1 MAKLLHLEAA
11 KVAKTFRHDRVTDI
25 HVLLAWVVNFE
36 ELALDNVEIIRVNLR
51 ERAKQLIDLGLATR
65 SESPDLEIT
74 PEAREYLTLIAGK
87 TSDSSLFLEL
97 LGKSGVSDEY
107 ISLMGDSEVQSE
119 NRPGKA
125 RGLKAS
131 MKALDEM
138 VGLKD
143 VKDKVKKL
151 VAVAEL
157 DAEKARQNLPTAE
170 PGLNLIFSGDPG
182 TGKTTVARIVG
193 EIYKGLGLL
202 SKGHVVEVSKQD
214 LVGRYI
220 GETDHKTSEVIKKAL
235 GGVLFIDEAYSLA
248 QEDAGGYGA
257 EAVATIVK
265 AMEDHRSD
273 LAVIV
278 AGYSEPMLKFIQ
290 SNDGLKSRFSD
301 TLYFQNY
308 NESELLTIFTNMAKD
323 HKIKVKDDVVTAL
336 QRHFSRNQTSG
347 SNGNGRYVRKLFA
360 KMWEN
365 MGVRAMDDGVI
376 EPHEIEAFQ
385 DSDVPNSLESQER
398 KVTLEDALAE
408 LDSLVGLEN
417 VKAKVRELVARV
429 KMQVALDAAN
439 RPAIPVSLN
448 MLFTGDPGTGKTTVA
463 RIISKI
469 YQAIGVLPRG
479 HLVEVGRQDLVAQYI
494 GQTAPMTQDKI
505 NAAMG
510 GVLFID
516 EAYTLA
522 PRSEKD
528 FGSEAIATLIQSMEN
543 FRGYF
548 SVIAAGYT
556 MEMKAFVDA
565 NPGFKSRVDT
575 EIDFPNY
582 TKAELLEIFSR
593 LAQEH
598 LMEVDEDVLEAVR
611 KHLLDNETGGAAGN
625 ARYVRKLFE
634 VCQTNVALR
643 GSEHNFAIEVI
654 SKFVPEDVPARL
666 YSNTKQPI
674 GFQLNQ

>member
-1 MAKLLHLEAA
+1 M
-11 KVAKTFRHDRVTDI
+11 
-25 HVLLAWVVNFE
+25 
-36 ELALDNVEIIRVNLR
+36 
-51 ERAKQLIDLGLATR
+51 
-65 SESPDLEIT
+65 
-74 PEAREYLTLIAGK
+74 
-87 TSDSSLFLEL
+87 
-97 LGKSGVSDEY
+97 
-107 ISLMGDSEVQSE
+107 EV
-119 NRPGKA
+119 G
-125 RGLKAS
+125 
-131 MKALDEM
+131 
-138 VGLKD
+138 
-143 VKDKVKKL
+143 
-151 VAVAEL
+151 
-157 DAEKARQNLPTAE
+157 
-170 PGLNLIFSGDPG
+170 
-182 TGKTTVARIVG
+182 
-193 EIYKGLGLL
+193 
-202 SKGHVVEVSKQD
+202 KQD

-598 LMEVDEDVLEAVR
+598 LMEVDEGVLEAVR
-611 KHLLDNETGGAAGN
+611 KHLLANETGGAAGN

>member
-11 KVAKTFRHDRVTDI
+11 KVAKNFRHDRVTDI
-25 HVLLAWVVNFE
+25 HVLLAWVINFE
-36 ELALDNVEIIRVNLR
+36 ELMLDNVEVIRVNLR
-51 ERAKQLIDLGLATR
+51 ERAKQLIQLDIVKA
-65 SESPDLEIT
+65 SDSPDLEIT
-74 PEAREYLTLIAGK
+74 QAARECLAQIVGK
-87 TSDSSLFLEL
+87 TADSSLFLEL
-97 LGKSGVSDEY
+97 LANTGVSAEY
-107 ISLMGDSEVQSE
+107 ISLMGEHSDKTPSGT
-119 NRPGKA
+119 GKA
-125 RGLKAS
+125 RSLKAS
-131 MKALDEM
+131 IKALDDM

-143 VKDKVKKL
+143 VKDKVRKL

-157 DAEKARQNLPTAE
+157 AAEKERLKAPNAE
-170 PGLNLIFSGDPG
+170 PALNLIFSGDPG
-182 TGKTTVARIVG
+182 TGKTTVARIIADV
-193 EIYKGLGLL
+193 YKGLGLL

-257 EAVATIVK
+257 EAIATLVK
-265 AMEDHRSD
+265 AMEDHRKD

-278 AGYSEPMLKFIQ
+278 AGYSEPMLQFIQ

-308 NESELLTIFTNMAKD
+308 NEGELLTIFRNMAKD
-323 HKIKVKDDVVTAL
+323 HKISVRDEVVTAL
-336 QRHFSRNQTSG
+336 QRHFQRNQTSG
-347 SNGNGRYVRKLFA
+347 ANGNGRYVRKLFA

-365 MGVRAMDDGVI
+365 MGVRAMEDGVI
-376 EPHEIEAFQ
+376 EAHEIEAFQ
-385 DSDVPNSLESQER
+385 DSDVPSSLESQER

-417 VKAKVRELVARV
+417 VKTKVRELIARV
-429 KMQVALDAAN
+429 RMQVALDAAN
-439 RPAIPVSLN
+439 RPALPVSLN
-448 MLFTGDPGTGKTTVA
+448 MIFTGDPGTGKTTVA

-494 GQTAPMTQDKI
+494 GQTAPTTQAKI

-522 PRSEKD
+522 PSSEKD
-528 FGSEAIATLIQSMEN
+528 FGPEAIATLIQSMEN

-582 TKAELLEIFSR
+582 TKAELLEIFLR
-593 LAQEH
+593 LAQDN
-598 LMEVDEDVLEAVR
+598 LMEVDDKVKEAIR
-611 KHLLDNETGGAAGN
+611 KHLVSNETSGAAGN

-643 GSEHNFAIEVI
+643 GAEHNYDIEVI
-654 SKFVPEDVPARL
+654 SKFAPADVPARL
-666 YSNTKQPI
+666 YSNAKQPI

>member
-11 KVAKTFRHDRVTDI
+11 KVAKNFRHDRVTDV
-25 HVLLAWVVNFE
+25 HVLLAWVLNFD
-36 ELALDNVEIIRVNLR
+36 ELVLDNVEVIRVNLR
-51 ERAKQLIDLGLATR
+51 ERTKQLIDLGIVER

-74 PEAREYLTLIAGK
+74 TEARDFLTQIVGK
-87 TSDSSLFLEL
+87 SADSELFLEL
-97 LGKSGVSDEY
+97 LAKTGVSAEY
-107 ISLMGDSEVQSE
+107 ISLMGDHADQSTSGT
-119 NRPGKA
+119 GKA
-125 RGLKAS
+125 RSLKAS
-131 MKALDEM
+131 IKALDEM

-143 VKDKVKKL
+143 VKEKVKKL
-151 VAVAEL
+151 IAVAEL
-157 DAEKARQNLPTAE
+157 AAEKERLKKPAAE

-182 TGKTTVARIVG
+182 TGKTAVARIIAD
-193 EIYKGLGLL
+193 IYKGLGLL

-248 QEDAGGYGA
+248 QEEAGGFGA
-257 EAVATIVK
+257 EAIATLVK
-265 AMEDHRSD
+265 AMEDNRKD

-278 AGYSEPMLKFIQ
+278 AGYSEPMLKFLQ

-308 NESELLTIFTNMAKD
+308 NEVELLTIFKNMAKD
-323 HKIKVKDDVVTAL
+323 HKIGVNEEVVNSL
-336 QRHFSRNQTSG
+336 QRHFQRNQTSG
-347 SNGNGRYVRKLFA
+347 ANGNGRYVRKLFA

-365 MGVRAMDDGVI
+365 MGVRAMEDGVI

-385 DSDVPNSLESQER
+385 ETDVPSSLESQER

-408 LDSLVGLEN
+408 LDALVGLEN
-417 VKAKVRELVARV
+417 VKTKIREIIARV
-429 KMQVALDAAN
+429 KMQVALDAVN

-463 RIISKI
+463 RIVSKI
-469 YQAIGVLPRG
+469 FQAIGVLPRG

-494 GQTAPMTQDKI
+494 GQTAPMTQAKI

-522 PRSEKD
+522 PNSEKD
-528 FGSEAIATLIQSMEN
+528 FGPEAIATLIQAMEN
-543 FRGYF
+543 YRGYF

-582 TKAELLEIFSR
+582 TKEELLEIFLR
-593 LAQEH
+593 LAQEN
-598 LMEVDEDVLEAVR
+598 LMDVADSVKEAVR
-611 KHLLDNETGGAAGN
+611 KHLVSNETGGPAGN

-643 GSEHNFAIEVI
+643 GAEHNFDIAVI
-654 SKFVPEDVPARL
+654 SNFVPADIPARL
-666 YSNTKQPI
+666 YSNAKQPI